1 MEVPVYISLAQ
12 VEEQPARENFP
23 QSHIPVAYLSEG
35 EFTSAFLNRPVPPD
49 VKRSSMERRNHSV
62 PTKMI
67 VVADGE
73 VIRNEV
79 HRRESSNPGIVPL
92 GYDEVT
98 RQTFGNKQFILNAVN
113 YLTDEEGW
121 MNLRTRNYRLRLLDR
136 DKVANEAGFWKT
148 INMGIPVLF
157 VLLAGL
163 LVPLWRKRRYGKE

>member
-1 MEVPVYISLAQ
+1 
-12 VEEQPARENFP
+12 
-23 QSHIPVAYLSEG
+23 
-35 EFTSAFLNRPVPPD
+35 
-49 VKRSSMERRNHSV
+49 
-62 PTKMI
+62 MI

-73 VIRNEV
+73 IIRNEV
-79 HRRESSNPGIVPL
+79 HRRESANPGIVPL

-136 DKVANEAGFWKT
+136 DKVANEAGFWKA